1 MRYHDLSKRLLSAT
15 WSPLLGVRV
24 VHSDLPEPWTSA
36 LSRLGRD
43 LRVRQYGNGIEHV
56 DWEIDYDPEIDGVFL
71 LSAVTVAGVDPGQF
85 GGSWVGTRVDSDE
98 EFALWAMADSVQDV
112 VADLGTAWPWGDD
125 GGFMSARL
133 VDGVAMWKDRN
144 GCTMRIG
151 DLVGIV

>member
-15 WSPLLGVRV
+15 WSPSPGVRV

-43 LRVRQYGNGIEHV
+43 LRVRQYANTIEHV
-56 DWEIDYDPEIDGVFL
+56 DWEIDYAPEIDGVFL
-71 LSAVTVAGVDPGQF
+71 LSVVTVVGVDPGEF
-85 GGSWVGTRVDSDE
+85 GGSWIGTPVDSDE
-98 EFALWAMADSVQDV
+98 EFALWAMADSVQNV

-133 VDGVAMWKDRN
+133 IDGVAAWKDRN
-144 GCTMRIG
+144 GGTTRMGNLSSIY
-151 DLVGIV
+151 

>member
-1 MRYHDLSKRLLSAT
+1 M
-15 WSPLLGVRV
+15 

-43 LRVRQYGNGIEHV
+43 LRVRQYGNDIEHV
-56 DWEIDYDPEIDGVFL
+56 DWEIGCDPEIDGVLL

-98 EFALWAMADSVQDV
+98 EFALWAMADSVQNV

-133 VDGVAMWKDRN
+133 VDGVPAWKDRN
-144 GCTMRIG
+144 GGTTRMG
-151 DLVGIV
+151 DLSGVV